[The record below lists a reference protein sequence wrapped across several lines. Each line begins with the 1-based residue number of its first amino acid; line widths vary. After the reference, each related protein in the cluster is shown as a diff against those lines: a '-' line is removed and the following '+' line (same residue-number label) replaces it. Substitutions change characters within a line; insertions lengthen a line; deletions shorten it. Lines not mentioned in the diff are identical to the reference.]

1 MASCHA
7 YRIENS
13 FTADWFLLSC
23 FMGSP
28 WEVSSFLD
36 EDWHFPMTA
45 WQTICG
51 GNRLFPFGC
60 KVLFFSYSGPDFALL
75 VPWEFITPWLKQWQ
89 PQWPSLLQATVP
101 VIISISFI
109 SASSDS
115 NAEKRDVNRDKVKLP
130 LSFKNS
136 EGQQDMLVIFDIFIL
151 KGQCLQR
158 VAWTFV

>member
-1 MASCHA
+1 MLTELKTLSQQTGFYCLASWALPGKPPLSLMKTDISQWLPDRPFVAETDC
-7 YRIENS
+7 S
-13 FTADWFLLSC
+13 LLVARC
-23 FMGSP
+23 FFS
-28 WEVSSFLD
+28 
-36 EDWHFPMTA
+36 
-45 WQTICG
+45 
-51 GNRLFPFGC
+51 
-60 KVLFFSYSGPDFALL
+60 SYSGPDFALL
-75 VPWEFITPWLKQWQ
+75 VPWEFIIPWLKQWQ
-89 PQWPSLLQATVP
+89 PQWPSLLQVTVP

-109 SASSDS
+109 SASSDG